1 MKYISMYRCGCCNG
15 YMYYGFL
22 QCFETVDDAKK
33 GISRM
38 VQKQTYDFIPEV
50 ANQSD
55 ATIPTEL
62 IHECPSGDVG
72 IAKFSGFHLLS
83 EEEEAMINEQTG

>member
-15 YMYYGFL
+15 YMYYGFP

-50 ANQSD
+50 ATQSD
-55 ATIPTEL
+55 ANIPTEL

-72 IAKFSGFHLLS
+72 IAKFYGFHLLS